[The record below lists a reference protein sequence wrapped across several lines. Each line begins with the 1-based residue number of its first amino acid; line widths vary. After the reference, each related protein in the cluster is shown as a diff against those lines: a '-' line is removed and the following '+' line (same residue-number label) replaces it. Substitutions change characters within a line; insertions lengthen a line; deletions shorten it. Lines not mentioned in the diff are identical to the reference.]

1 MGTGGVRVVYLGVG
15 GSWRCPKDGDSFIVV
30 VDVHGDI
37 GAANTDKSIPGM
49 TRGQVL
55 DIYLDQ
61 TTLRY
66 ITTPTINQLCD
77 VQCSPDQ
84 QIGSVDI
91 GYIVITC

>member
-37 GAANTDKSIPGM
+37 GAANTDKSIPGNAM
-49 TRGQVL
+49 T
-55 DIYLDQ
+55 DQ

>member
-49 TRGQVL
+49 TRGSGHLPGL
-55 DIYLDQ
+55 DYLAIYHDSKNKSGQQDNHTEEMVSKLLSS
-61 TTLRY
+61 TL
-66 ITTPTINQLCD
+66 
-77 VQCSPDQ
+77 
-84 QIGSVDI
+84 
-91 GYIVITC
+91 